1 MGKTLTKGRR
11 SITGQVYL
19 ITACTK
25 HREPIFTNFNLARLV
40 VTAMKKSQQRGHLL
54 FVSWVIMPDHVH
66 FLMSL
71 KGDSNLSD
79 VIGYIKGTTS
89 HQICQRLNRKGGIWQ
104 AGFHDHAIRKEENII
119 EAARYIVA
127 NPLRAGIVKS
137 LKQYPHWDSIYL

>member
-1 MGKTLTKGRR
+1 MAKTLTKGRR

-25 HREPIFTNFNLARLV
+25 NREPLFTNFNLARIV
-40 VTAMKKSQQRGHLL
+40 VNHMMKAQQRGDLI
-54 FVSWVIMPDHVH
+54 FISWVIMPDHFH
-66 FLMSL
+66 FLISL
-71 KGDSNLSD
+71 EGDSNLSD

-89 HQICQRLNRKGGIWQ
+89 HQICKGLNRQGGIWQ
-104 AGFHDHAIRKEENII
+104 AGFHDHAIHNEENVID
-119 EAARYIVA
+119 AARYIVA

>member
-11 SITGQVYL
+11 SIIGQVYL

-25 HREPIFTNFNLARLV
+25 HREPLFIQFTLARIV
-40 VTAMKKSQQRGHLL
+40 VACMKKSQQRGKIQFL
-54 FVSWVIMPDHVH
+54 SWVIMPDHVH

-71 KGDSNLSD
+71 EGDSSLSE

-89 HQICQRLNRKGGIWQ
+89 HQICKRLNRKGGIWQ